1 MNLTTLI
8 PMTFKR
14 RGVRCLVDTGAP
26 AHDPCL
32 LIALGRAWH
41 WQELI
46 DAGVVSNGAD
56 IARREGLHP
65 TTVNKILRLTLLVP
79 DLVEQL
85 MEGTQP
91 IALILKAQYEP
102 KLLIRRI
109 PSSFVAECNDNS
121 SSTIYRFI
129 DKDPVPCRLL
139 GEL

>member
-1 MNLTTLI
+1 MSLTTLV

-41 WQELI
+41 WQQLI
-46 DAGVVSNGAD
+46 DAGVVTNGAD
-56 IARREGLHP
+56 IARREELHP

-85 MEGTQP
+85 MEGNQP
-91 IALILKAQYEP
+91 IALTLTWLQHHRLPVEWSEQRVLFERLEP
-102 KLLIRRI
+102 
-109 PSSFVAECNDNS
+109 
-121 SSTIYRFI
+121 
-129 DKDPVPCRLL
+129 
-139 GEL
+139 